1 VREAQAE
8 LLIVHR
14 AASGERPSMTTLVAL
29 ATAPTSAQ
37 SPGATASVVKVS
49 SDCHMMLVAR
59 PYRLSCALHE
69 RSCGDAAAF
78 DQAREASMQITHF
91 IRVVAFAICGAIATG
106 AQAADISGA
115 GATFPFPIYAK
126 WADSYKKETGNGLNY
141 QSIGSGAGIKQIRA
155 KTVTFGA
162 TDAPLEAKDLD
173 KDGLAQWPM
182 VMGGIVMVVNIPG
195 VKPGELVL
203 DGPTVAQ
210 IYMGKITKW
219 NDPAVKKLNPKLDLP
234 DLAIANIHRAD
245 GSGTTFNF
253 TYYLSSVSPDW
264 SSSIGKA
271 TTVEWPSGIGAKGND
286 GVANNVATTAGAIG
300 YVEFAYAEQN
310 KLTYASMINQAGKT
324 VQPTMDAFQAA
335 AANADWSAPGFYQ
348 ILANQP
354 GDGSWPMTA
363 ATFILMYKTPVNVA
377 ASNDALQFFKWAYAK
392 GDKMAQDLDYIPM
405 PDKVKNLVGAMWD
418 KDIQQK

>member
-1 VREAQAE
+1 
-8 LLIVHR
+8 
-14 AASGERPSMTTLVAL
+14 
-29 ATAPTSAQ
+29 
-37 SPGATASVVKVS
+37 
-49 SDCHMMLVAR
+49 MLFK
-59 PYRLSCALHE
+59 SII
-69 RSCGDAAAF
+69 AAA
-78 DQAREASMQITHF
+78 AM
-91 IRVVAFAICGAIATG
+91 VGAITVAC
-106 AQAADISGA
+106 AADISGA

-219 NDPAVKKLNPKLDLP
+219 NDPAIAKLNPNVKLP

-253 TYYLSSVSPDW
+253 TYYLSAVSPEW
-264 SSSIGKA
+264 QSGIGTA

-286 GVANNVATTAGAIG
+286 GVANNVATTQGAIG

-310 KLTYASMINQAGKT
+310 KLTFTSMINKAGKT
-324 VQPTMDAFQAA
+324 VAPTMEAFQAA
-335 AANADWSAPGFYQ
+335 AANADWSVPGFYQ

-354 GDGSWPMTA
+354 GDQSWPMTA
-363 ATFILMYKTPVNVA
+363 ATFILMYKKPVNVA
-377 ASNDALQFFKWAYAK
+377 AANDALQFFKWAYEK
-392 GDKMAQDLDYIPM
+392 GDKMAQDLNYIPM
-405 PDKVKNLVGAMWD
+405 PDNVKKLVAAMWD
-418 KDIQQK
+418 KDVQQK

>member
-1 VREAQAE
+1 MFFKS
-8 LLIVHR
+8 II
-14 AASGERPSMTTLVAL
+14 
-29 ATAPTSAQ
+29 
-37 SPGATASVVKVS
+37 
-49 SDCHMMLVAR
+49 
-59 PYRLSCALHE
+59 
-69 RSCGDAAAF
+69 AAA
-78 DQAREASMQITHF
+78 AMI
-91 IRVVAFAICGAIATG
+91 GAITVAC
-106 AQAADISGA
+106 AADISGA

-126 WADSYKKETGNGLNY
+126 WADSYKKDTGNGLNY

-203 DGPTVAQ
+203 DGPMVAQ

-219 NDPAVKKLNPKLDLP
+219 NDPAIKKLNPSLNLP

-253 TYYLSSVSPDW
+253 TYYLSAVSPEW
-264 SSSIGKA
+264 ESSIGKA

-286 GVANNVATTAGAIG
+286 GVANNVATTPGAIG

-310 KLTYASMINQAGKT
+310 KLTFTSMVNKAGKT
-324 VQPTMDAFQAA
+324 VAPTMDAFQAA
-335 AANADWSAPGFYQ
+335 AANANWSVPGFYQ
-348 ILANQP
+348 ILADQP
-354 GDGSWPMTA
+354 GDDSWPMTA
-363 ATFILMYKTPVNVA
+363 ATFILMYKKPANVA
-377 ASNDALQFFKWAYAK
+377 ASNDALEFFKWAYEK

-405 PDKVKNLVGAMWD
+405 PDNVKKLVEAMWD